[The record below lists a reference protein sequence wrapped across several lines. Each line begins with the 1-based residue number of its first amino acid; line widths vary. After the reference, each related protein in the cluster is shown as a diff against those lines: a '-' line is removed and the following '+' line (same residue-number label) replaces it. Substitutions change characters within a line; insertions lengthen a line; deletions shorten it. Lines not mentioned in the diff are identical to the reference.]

1 MICFSFSQ
9 CLLSNSRRWNELLPY
24 HTKCRHFFQMTV
36 GTIYPFFNDNPRKDL
51 FITQYSTIIYWI
63 KCLAAFDLFNMFTKL
78 IKSYTFLC
86 QILNST
92 DQSRRKLFYGV
103 RVCVCVCVCV
113 WVCVCV
119 CVCVHVCKGRES
131 EQKCRP
137 PWLADNEK

>member
-24 HTKCRHFFQMTV
+24 HKKCRHFFQMTV

-63 KCLAAFDLFNMFTKL
+63 NCLAAFDLFNMFTKL

-86 QILNST
+86 HILNST

-103 RVCVCVCVCV
+103 RVCVCE
-113 WVCVCV
+113 CVCV
-119 CVCVHVCKGRES
+119 CVCVRVCKGRES

>member
-9 CLLSNSRRWNELLPY
+9 CLLSNSRRWNEVLPY

-63 KCLAAFDLFNMFTKL
+63 NCLAAFDLFNMFTKL

-86 QILNST
+86 HILNST

-103 RVCVCVCVCV
+103 RVCVCE
-113 WVCVCV
+113 CVCV
-119 CVCVHVCKGRES
+119 CVCVRVCKGRES

>member
-63 KCLAAFDLFNMFTKL
+63 NCLAAFDLFNMFTKL

-86 QILNST
+86 HILNST

-103 RVCVCVCVCV
+103 RVCVCVCE
-113 WVCVCV
+113 CVCV
-119 CVCVHVCKGRES
+119 CVRVCKGRES